1 MVAISSAPVIP
12 EMKLG
17 LLRLALV
24 ISNVLV
30 ILVTKPEL
38 QQHVPVINS
47 VLVRLVILL
56 IVVVVINNALV
67 RLVIVIVRVIAL
79 VYQYV
84 HGTAQQMRQ
93 ILN

>member
-1 MVAISSAPVIP
+1 MKP
-12 EMKLG
+12 E

-24 ISNVLV
+24 ISNVLA
-30 ILVTKPEL
+30 ILVTKLGL

-84 HGTAQQMRQ
+84 HGTARQMRQ